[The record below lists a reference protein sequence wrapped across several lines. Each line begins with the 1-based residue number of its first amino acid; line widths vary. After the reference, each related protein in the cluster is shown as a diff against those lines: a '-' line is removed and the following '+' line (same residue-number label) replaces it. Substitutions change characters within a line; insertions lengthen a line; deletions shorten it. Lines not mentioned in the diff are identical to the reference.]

1 MEIVDCPAVVLVTTS
16 SHFPIGLVYF
26 DGNKNLRVP
35 KWITSDNTRTTY
47 LRFGQ
52 VFLPHENMYMHMIL
66 HAALDPESFRT
77 YQAFERFLAGV
88 HSVVHLKI

>member
-1 MEIVDCPAVVLVTTS
+1 MRIDYQAKDISLRLILSVCIDQTL
-16 SHFPIGLVYF
+16 HLLGLFISGSERHEVSI
-26 DGNKNLRVP
+26 RM
-35 KWITSDNTRTTY
+35 
-47 LRFGQ
+47 FG
-52 VFLPHENMYMHMIL
+52 FHMIL